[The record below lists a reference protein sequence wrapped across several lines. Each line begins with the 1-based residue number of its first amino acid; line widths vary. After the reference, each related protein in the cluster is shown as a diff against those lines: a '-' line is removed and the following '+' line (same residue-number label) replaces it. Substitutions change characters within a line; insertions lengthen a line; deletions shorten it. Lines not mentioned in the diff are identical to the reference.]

1 MLTIKFNNTEYE
13 LFQRPNVSQTH
24 FQASI
29 KNNDYSVDDILADV
43 NDFETITVKTDDEVI
58 GVYEGYTNFIAFSVF
73 PDVISVEFSNVNL
86 EVQLNNLGETVD
98 TQGSEIEALDRKV
111 DDAVNIFGDK
121 AEAADILLGNE

>member
-24 FQASI
+24 IQASI
-29 KNNDYSVDDILADV
+29 KNNDYSVDDILADI
-43 NDFETITVKTDDEVI
+43 NDFETITVKADDEVI
-58 GVYEGYTNFIAFSVF
+58 GVYEGYTNFIALSVF

-98 TQGSEIEALDRKV
+98 TQGSEIEALDKKV
-111 DDAVNIFGDK
+111 DDAVNTLGDK